1 VSADFAKRA
10 DSCSANNIQ
19 CMNDML
25 KSDTTVPATGY
36 HTECGLEDALDELGV
51 DYDVAGNAVKPRK
64 LINATNEAYLA
75 VGHM

>member
-1 VSADFAKRA
+1 
-10 DSCSANNIQ
+10 
-19 CMNDML
+19 ML

-36 HTECGLEDALDELGV
+36 HTECGLEDALYELGV